1 MTRKPKKRPGLNRVN
16 TSIVKKIKL
25 FLVTDLNFYAC
36 FLCFYEL
43 ILSSFAVFFASGYL
57 GAFSS
62 EQGRI
67 EPLGNKNFKNL
78 ALLVYVNMTSSKFV
92 TIHFFFNFCYHVTS
106 SAPTYLPVCC
116 KMQRFGR

>member
-43 ILSSFAVFFASGYL
+43 ILSSFAVFLLQDTLVRFL
-57 GAFSS
+57 
-62 EQGRI
+62 
-67 EPLGNKNFKNL
+67 PNKEGLN
-78 ALLVYVNMTSSKFV
+78 
-92 TIHFFFNFCYHVTS
+92 H
-106 SAPTYLPVCC
+106 
-116 KMQRFGR
+116 